1 VPGGRGSGAG
11 VEEAGSQGLEGPRE
25 SSESRSANHRN
36 DSLNAK
42 EVRDYDISRNHSG
55 LSFAALACCY
65 RGFAQRA
72 EVRKC
77 HLSRSQ
83 GQRLPSFSLNRTAES
98 VEGDPCYH
106 NLSALPEKVG
116 GVVVCVPPEQAEQV
130 AREAAELGI
139 RRIWFQQGAES
150 YAAIRYCE
158 KSELSAVSK
167 QCILM
172 FVEPVTSVHRF
183 HRWVWKIIGKYPS
196 ASPHS

>member
-1 VPGGRGSGAG
+1 MTSQETIADFLSQRSLAVVG
-11 VEEAGSQGLEGPRE
+11 V
-25 SSESRSANHRN
+25 
-36 DSLNAK
+36 
-42 EVRDYDISRNHSG
+42 SRNARKFG
-55 LSFAALACCY
+55 NVIYRTLREKGYKVFA
-65 RGFAQRA
+65 
-72 EVRKC
+72 V
-77 HLSRSQ
+77 
-83 GQRLPSFSLNRTAES
+83 NRNAES
-98 VEGDPCYH
+98 IEGDPCYH
-106 NLSALPEKVG
+106 DLGALPEKVG